1 MLFGIVTR
9 PWGVTVVIIDDLGL
23 LPRIIVPGLI
33 LVNQRPTVAG
43 PGIAHHLAVGW
54 ASFSRINAYIR
65 IDSVCIDRRR
75 SRIIIAPIRN
85 PGEDIGHQS
94 Q

>member
-23 LPRIIVPGLI
+23 LPQIIAPGLM

-43 PGIAHHLAVGW
+43 PELRTIWLLAGLHFPGLTPIY
-54 ASFSRINAYIR
+54 ASIR
-65 IDSVCIDRRR
+65 IALIDG
-75 SRIIIAPIRN
+75 AQ
-85 PGEDIGHQS
+85 G
-94 Q
+94 